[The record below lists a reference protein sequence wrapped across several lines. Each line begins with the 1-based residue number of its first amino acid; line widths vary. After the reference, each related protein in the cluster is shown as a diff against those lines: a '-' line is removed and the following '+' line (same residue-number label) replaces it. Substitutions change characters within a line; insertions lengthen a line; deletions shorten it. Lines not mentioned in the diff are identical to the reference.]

1 MKRSLLSILLSVVF
15 VPAVILGQ
23 LIGHFGG
30 EIFYKIYS
38 TVGLN
43 LPVFMFTV
51 APDILAGFAGGA
63 LAAFVCSKIYKKYHP
78 SAILVIPLLLS
89 VLSFVGPL
97 LNMDVE
103 GSVVQTIGY
112 ALSNLCVFIAFY
124 YVLRN
129 FYPTKFE
136 QDQSE

>member
-1 MKRSLLSILLSVVF
+1 MKRSLLSILMSVVF

-30 EIFYKIYS
+30 EILYKIYS

-78 SAILVIPLLLS
+78 SAILVMPLLLS
-89 VLSFVGPL
+89 VLSAIGPL
-97 LNMDVE
+97 LTMDMEGPVVE
-103 GSVVQTIGY
+103 TIGY
-112 ALSNLCVFIAFY
+112 SLSNLCVFIAFY

-129 FYPTKFE
+129 FYPTEFE
-136 QDQSE
+136 QEWSE